1 MLHPPFTTIPLRK
14 VKVSMLVVDS
24 DEIQFLGSRP
34 AQIQAS
40 DHPVRSAQRPVTG
53 EGCHRCVR
61 TRSDSYFVGIALHIE
76 KSGSN
81 DAYGM
86 IFRRT
91 NTSVVHIGRRP
102 GTEMD
107 RRSQDNE
114 LGKAMFRCAVVS
126 RKHAKIAFSDSG
138 NVWSIFLFIH
148 SLH

>member
-1 MLHPPFTTIPLRK
+1 
-14 VKVSMLVVDS
+14 MLVVDS

-34 AQIQAS
+34 AQRQTS

-53 EGCHRCVR
+53 EGCHPCVGI
-61 TRSDSYFVGIALHIE
+61 RSDSYLVGIALHVE

-86 IFRRT
+86 MFRRT

-102 GTEMD
+102 GTEIEC
-107 RRSQDNE
+107 RSQDNE

-138 NVWSIFLFIH
+138 NVGSIS
-148 SLH
+148 SLIIIVHANCLGTSRPTSSI